1 MKKHALIIA
10 AGTLLIGSLV
20 ARSASQAQEIAEL
33 TEALEWAQ
41 AETTFA
47 FEEYRE
53 VKAELEA
60 LEALQED

>member
-10 AGTLLIGSLV
+10 ACTVLLGSLV
-20 ARSASQAQEIAEL
+20 TKLASQAQEISEL
-33 TEALEWAQ
+33 TEALEWSQ

-53 VKAELEA
+53 AKAA

>member
-1 MKKHALIIA
+1 MKKHAPIIA
-10 AGTLLIGSLV
+10 ACAILIGSLAV
-20 ARSASQAQEIAEL
+20 RSISQSQRITEL
-33 TEALEWAQ
+33 TEALEWSQ

-60 LEALQED
+60 LQED

>member
-1 MKKHALIIA
+1 MKKHAPIIA
-10 AGTLLIGSLV
+10 ACAILIGSLAV
-20 ARSASQAQEIAEL
+20 RSISQSQRITEL
-33 TEALEWAQ
+33 TEALEWSQ

-53 VKAELEA
+53 VKAA

>member
-1 MKKHALIIA
+1 MKKHAPIIA
-10 AGTLLIGSLV
+10 ACAILIGSLV
-20 ARSASQAQEIAEL
+20 VRSASQAQEIAEL
-33 TEALEWAQ
+33 TEALEWSQ

-60 LEALQED
+60 LQED

>member
-10 AGTLLIGSLV
+10 ACTVLLGALSTKI
-20 ARSASQAQEIAEL
+20 ASQAQEIREL
-33 TEALEWAQ
+33 TEALEWSQ

-53 VKAELEA
+53 AKAA
-60 LEALQED
+60 LGALRED

>member
-10 AGTLLIGSLV
+10 ACTVLLGALATKV
-20 ARSASQAQEIAEL
+20 TTQAQEITEL
-33 TEALEWAQ
+33 TEALEWSQ

-53 VKAELEA
+53 AKAA
-60 LEALQED
+60 LGALKGD